1 VRAADAAEVLA
12 VPALREVCQ
21 LGCTLMAGCEQI
33 PADVGIPSGVGLA
46 NGVVLLAGTP
56 SFPADVD
63 LDGALALVAAGCGR
77 SEHGFTDA
85 DCGTT
90 SGGAS
95 IDTRPAVHTTAS

>member
-1 VRAADAAEVLA
+1 MTG
-12 VPALREVCQ
+12 RE
-21 LGCTLMAGCEQI
+21 LI
-33 PADVGIPSGVGLA
+33 SSDVEILSGVGLA

-90 SGGAS
+90 SGGATS
-95 IDTRPAVHTTAS
+95 GTPCGTHHR